1 MIIATKVL
9 VGTAVCGLLT
19 ASVSFLQGGVGQPRA
34 DTTVAVITSSEP
46 PGETRALQ
54 DDVTA
59 ANAQVQN
66 QHLSSRYC
74 PGACDW
80 AALFR
85 AR

>member
-1 MIIATKVL
+1 MIIATKFL
-9 VGTAVCGLLT
+9 IGAAAGGLLT
-19 ASVSFLQGGVGQPRA
+19 ASVSFWQGGVGQPRA
-34 DTTVAVITSSEP
+34 DAMVAVPTSSEP
-46 PGETRALQ
+46 PGEARPLQ
-54 DDVTA
+54 DELTA

-80 AALFR
+80 SALFR